1 MQDFFP
7 HSGTQAYGAAT
18 AMNTA
23 GHYLRDLTQPIK
35 CSGPQAPLALLLTIH
50 EPK

>member
-23 GHYLRDLTQPIK
+23 GHCDAGEREL
-35 CSGPQAPLALLLTIH
+35 
-50 EPK
+50 